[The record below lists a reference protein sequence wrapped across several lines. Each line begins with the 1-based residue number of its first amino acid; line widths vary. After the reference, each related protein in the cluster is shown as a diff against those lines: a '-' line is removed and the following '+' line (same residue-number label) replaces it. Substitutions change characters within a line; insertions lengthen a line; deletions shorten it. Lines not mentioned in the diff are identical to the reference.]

1 MLIVVAGGLGEVGSS
16 IAASLV
22 SLGHEVVRVSARQQS
37 VADDREGSLIGVEEA
52 ARLLSEGR
60 VDLLINASGPGD
72 RRGPSATWR
81 DTSRLLSSASRE
93 AGTRAVLLSTTRV
106 MEGYG
111 RDYEEG
117 EPPLAT
123 TEYARLNAEN
133 ESVWCASGEDRAT
146 VLRISNFFCRPQ
158 GRESPQVGLLPW
170 SLAAEARDA
179 GTITMRSGANLVKD
193 FVTGADVAAAAL
205 LLAERADAPRVCA
218 TSPGAGF
225 SLGMLAEETACAI
238 EQVSGSRP
246 VVSFGP
252 DGDQAPR
259 CSPSW
264 LAELGWSS
272 SLTAGGLREEIETW
286 LRDTSVA

>member
-1 MLIVVAGGLGEVGSS
+1 
-16 IAASLV
+16 
-22 SLGHEVVRVSARQQS
+22 
-37 VADDREGSLIGVEEA
+37 
-52 ARLLSEGR
+52 
-60 VDLLINASGPGD
+60 
-72 RRGPSATWR
+72 
-81 DTSRLLSSASRE
+81 
-93 AGTRAVLLSTTRV
+93 

-117 EPPLAT
+117 EPPFAT

-170 SLAAEARDA
+170 SLAAEARES

-205 LLAERADAPRVCA
+205 LLAEHDDAPRACV

-225 SLGMLAEETACAI
+225 SLGMLADETARAI
-238 EQVSGSRP
+238 ERVSGSRP
-246 VVSFGP
+246 AVSFGP

-259 CSPSW
+259 CSPGW
-264 LAELGWSS
+264 LAARGWSS
-272 SLTAGGLREEIETW
+272 SLTSGGLREEIETW